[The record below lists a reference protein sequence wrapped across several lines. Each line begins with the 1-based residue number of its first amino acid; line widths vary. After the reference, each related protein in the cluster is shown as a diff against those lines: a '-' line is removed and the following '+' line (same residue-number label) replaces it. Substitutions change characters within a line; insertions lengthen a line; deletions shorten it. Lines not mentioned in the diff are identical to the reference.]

1 MFDKILRYSVY
12 NPGAAFGLALL
23 LLGGAFY
30 SYQVI
35 PIDAVPDITNVQ
47 VQVMTRAESLDGE
60 TIEANITYPIE
71 SAMGAVP
78 NVQEIRSVTRFGLSV
93 VTVIFEE
100 GTDIYLARQL
110 VGEQL
115 ATLDLQDAQPRLGP
129 IATGLG
135 EIYHYSIEVKEPATD
150 PKKRLEQLMRLRT
163 IQEWEVK
170 RRLLA
175 VQGVAEVNTIGGYEE
190 IYFVQPDPVKM
201 SRYGIHFDDLKLAL
215 QRSNRIAGGGYI
227 QQTANQLILQGDGLI
242 RNPEEIESLPLK
254 QLPDLTTLRVGD
266 VASVDKDKEI
276 RTGAAVVN
284 GQERVLGTVFMLLGE
299 NSRTVSSRV
308 DERVNEIRKTLP
320 EDVEIKTLY
329 NRSYLVDGTIETV
342 QENLVFGALL
352 VVVVL
357 LLLTGN
363 FRAAIIASAVI
374 PLSMAATLISMYVTG
389 VSANLM
395 SLGALDFGIIIDG
408 AVIVIDQCVHS
419 VQSRASTEGR
429 TLSRSEIK
437 SAVAEASIQIRRAA
451 GFGQI
456 IILVVFLPIFALTGI
471 EGKMFRPMAAAFC
484 FALFAAFI
492 LAFTVVPALAGT
504 FLRGHAPREGMSL
517 FGFLDR
523 GYSYLLSRALQKR
536 TLIVGLSLLL
546 LVLGG
551 WVGKSLGGEFIP
563 TLYERAIAM
572 QFVRPPSIS
581 VDSSVKL
588 ERLSHKVIQ
597 SFPEVDQVFTRIGA
611 AEIATDPMG
620 VNIGDSYIMLKPRQ
634 KWPEVDGEVRTPNQ
648 LRDAL
653 RSAVQ
658 KAVPGQRILM
668 SQPIQ
673 LRFNELLEGSRS
685 DLTLKIY
692 GDDLEKLQHLSE
704 KAAALL
710 SSVPGSGNPESEI
723 RGQIPIIKVEPRTEV
738 LQRLGL
744 SRKEILDTVQ
754 MGLGGHDTGFLY
766 RGVRRFPIRIRLKE
780 EDRSLSGLSELPVGV
795 TDSSTEPLDKLAR
808 IYETRTFEMIK
819 RDSMQRRGAIL
830 INPTGGDTAGF
841 VEVANRAL
849 KDLELPPGYYTE
861 WGGSFENLQKA
872 RSRLLIVAPLAF
884 LIVSLMIYSAF
895 RSWIRTLMVLAGVPF
910 ALVGGVLALAISG
923 QSLSISASV
932 GFIALFGISVLNGVV
947 LMSRYR
953 DLSQEGIEGEELALQ
968 GARSRLRA
976 VAMTALTDIFG
987 FMPMMLAT
995 GLGAEVQ
1002 RPLATV
1008 VVGGVL
1014 TSSFVI
1020 LFFFPVIHT
1029 FLEGVLNRGEAGKI
1043 QGDDFQ

>member
-1 MFDKILRYSVY
+1 MFNKILKYSVF
-12 NPGAAFGLALL
+12 NPGVSIGFALL
-23 LLGGAFY
+23 LIAGAVF
-30 SYQVI
+30 SYRFL

-47 VQVMTRAESLDGE
+47 VQVMTRAASLDGE

-71 SAMGAVP
+71 SSMGAIP
-78 NVQEIRSVTRFGLSV
+78 NVKEIRSVTRYGLSV

-115 ATLDLQDAQPRLGP
+115 ATLDLQGANPRMGP

-135 EIYHYSIEVKEPATD
+135 EIYHYSIDVKNPSSD

-170 RRLLA
+170 RRLLS
-175 VQGVAEVNTIGGYEE
+175 VSGVAEVNTIGGFEE
-190 IYFVQPDPVKM
+190 IYFVQPDPGKM
-201 SRYGIHFDDLKLAL
+201 SRYGIHFDDLQRAL
-215 QRSNRIAGGGYI
+215 RRSNRNAGGGYI

-242 RNPEEIESLPLK
+242 RDPEEIESLPLK
-254 QLPDLTTLRVGD
+254 QLPDLTTLRIGD
-266 VASVDKDKEI
+266 VATVGKDRQI
-276 RTGAAVVN
+276 RTGAAVID
-284 GQERVLGTVFMLLGE
+284 GQEGVLGTVFMLLGE
-299 NSRTVSSRV
+299 NSRTVSTRV
-308 DERVNEIRKTLP
+308 DRRIDEIRRSLP

-342 QENLVFGALL
+342 QENLVTGALL

-363 FRAAIIASAVI
+363 FRAALIASAVI
-374 PLSMAATLISMYVTG
+374 PLSMAATLIAMYFTG

-419 VQSRASTEGR
+419 VQARAAREGR
-429 TLSRSEIK
+429 TLKREEIRV
-437 SAVAEASIQIRRAA
+437 AVADASIQIRRAA

-484 FALFAAFI
+484 FALFSAFV

-504 FLRGHAPREGMSL
+504 FFRGRVPGNRFSL
-517 FGFLDR
+517 FDVLDR
-523 GYSYLLSRALQKR
+523 GYTFLLSRALKKR
-536 TLIVGLSLLL
+536 TLVLGLALLL
-546 LVLGG
+546 LILGG
-551 WVGKSLGGEFIP
+551 LVGRSLGGEFIP
-563 TLYERAIAM
+563 RLYERAIAM

-581 VDSSVKL
+581 LDSSVKL
-588 ERLSHKVIQ
+588 DRISHAVIA
-597 SFPEVDQVFTRIGA
+597 SFPEVDHVFTRIGA

-620 VNIGDSYIMLKPRQ
+620 VNLGDCYIMLKPRSR
-634 KWPEVDGEVRTPNQ
+634 WPEVQGEIRTPDE

-653 RSAVQ
+653 QQAVQ
-658 KAVPGQRILM
+658 SAVPGQRILM

-673 LRFNELLEGSRS
+673 LRFNELLEGSRA

-692 GDDLEKLQHLSE
+692 GEDLKTLQHLSE
-704 KAAALL
+704 EAAALL
-710 SSVPGSGNPESEI
+710 STVPGAGNPESEI
-723 RGQIPIIKVEPRTEV
+723 RGQVPVIKVKPRTDV
-738 LQRLGL
+738 LRSLGL

-754 MGLGGHDTGFLY
+754 MGLGGENTGFLY
-766 RGVRRFPIRIRLKE
+766 RGVRRFPIRIRLNEK
-780 EDRSLSGLSELPVGV
+780 DRSLSRLSELPVGV
-795 TDSSTEPLDKLAR
+795 TDSSTEPLGRLAR
-808 IYETRTFEMIK
+808 IYEGKTFEMIK

-830 INPTGGDTAGF
+830 LNPTGGDTEGF
-841 VEVANRAL
+841 VEAADLVLEN
-849 KDLELPPGYYTE
+849 LELPSGYYTE
-861 WGGSFENLQKA
+861 WGGSFKNLEKA
-872 RSRLLIVAPLAF
+872 RNRLSIVAPLAF
-884 LIVSLMIYSAF
+884 LIVALMIYSAF
-895 RSWIRTLMVLAGVPF
+895 RNWIRALLVLAGVPF
-910 ALVGGVLALAISG
+910 ALVGGLLALAFTG
-923 QSLSISASV
+923 QPLSIPASV

-953 DLSQEGIEGEELALQ
+953 DLSRQGRAGPELALE

-1008 VVGGVL
+1008 VVGGVF

-1020 LFFFPVIHT
+1020 LFVFPIAHSY
-1029 FLEGVLNRGEAGKI
+1029 LEGILAEARDG
-1043 QGDDFQ
+1043 GRSAEPPG